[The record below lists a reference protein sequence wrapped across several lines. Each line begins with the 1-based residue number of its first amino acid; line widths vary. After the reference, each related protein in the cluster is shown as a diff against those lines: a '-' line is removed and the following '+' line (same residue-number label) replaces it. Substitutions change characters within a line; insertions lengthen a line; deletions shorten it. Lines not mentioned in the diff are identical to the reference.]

1 MANVHQRRRAQRAKI
16 AARQHQAHLDAL
28 AAEEGTEQVAEE
40 GTEQVVKKAPKSKK
54 WGRLK
59 KSKK

>member
-16 AARQHQAHLDAL
+16 AARQEQERL
-28 AAEEGTEQVAEE
+28 AALGAEEVVEEVVEEVAEE
-40 GTEQVVKKAPKSKK
+40 APKSKK
-54 WGRLK
+54 WGRSK

>member
-28 AAEEGTEQVAEE
+28 AAEEGI
-40 GTEQVVKKAPKSKK
+40 EQVVEEAPKSKK